1 MTGRAGPRPG
11 PRPGL
16 RRWLGG
22 AGLLLLG
29 VVAVS
34 LWRVPAFDS
43 VRAAHVPSE
52 AWLLDR
58 HGVPLSAVRLNHQVR
73 RLPWV
78 PLDAV
83 PPALVAAVLA
93 AEDRRFGQHPGVD
106 PLAVAAALRDGMAGR
121 GWRGA
126 STITMQL
133 ATQLQGRDAKA
144 RAPLR
149 AKLRQAWLALGL
161 GLRWSQDEV
170 LEAYLNT
177 VTWRGES
184 AGLAAATQVW
194 FGKAPAGLR
203 DDEAVLLAALL
214 RSPNAAPAVVAA
226 RACRVTG
233 ADSLRCAVL
242 LQLADESL
250 KQPRHG
256 AIAPGLAPH
265 LAVRL
270 LQQPGERLVSTLD
283 ARTQRAATD
292 VLRGQL
298 LSLANR
304 RARDAAML
312 VADRRTGEVLAY
324 VGSAGPDS
332 GAPDFDAV
340 RGRRPAGST
349 LKPFL
354 YAEALTQRLLTPAS
368 LLDDRPFAVQTGA
381 GLYTPQNYDRQFR
394 GLVSLRTALASSLN
408 VPAVRTLQL
417 IGPARLHTRL
427 RELGYASLADDPEV
441 YGLSLALGSAEVTLE
456 EQVAAYRAL
465 GNGGVGG
472 PLRYR
477 LAPDRTV
484 AAEKPMIDPRAA
496 WLVGSILSDRTARAA
511 TFGFEGPLATRQW
524 SAVKT
529 GTSTDLRD
537 NWCLGWSAT
546 HVVGVWLGNAEGDA
560 MRDVTGVSG
569 AAPAWAAMI
578 DALATEAPGTANGPP
593 PPPGIIAQAVRFERD
608 REPPRTEW
616 FMAGTESAVVS
627 LALPDLARPR
637 ITAPLDGEVFA
648 LDPEI
653 PPSRQQLLLESSAR
667 AEGSRLDWHVD
678 GVRLAA
684 VDGATVRWP
693 LVAGAHEIALVSR
706 DDGRVVHAVRVTVRG
721 LAAERRAG
729 PPSPA
734 RPAAPAR

>member
-1 MTGRAGPRPG
+1 MKAPARPG
-11 PRPGL
+11 R
-16 RRWLGG
+16 RRWLVGV
-22 AGLLLLG
+22 GLLMA
-29 VVAVS
+29 VAAVS
-34 LWRVPAFDS
+34 LWRVPSFQE

-58 HGVPLSAVRLNHQVR
+58 HGSPLSAVRLDHRVR

-78 PLDAV
+78 TLDAV
-83 PPALVAAVLA
+83 PPSLLAAVLA
-93 AEDRRFGQHPGVD
+93 AEDQRFGQHPGVD
-106 PLAVAAALRDGMAGR
+106 PLAIAAALRDGVSGR

-133 ATQLQGRDAKA
+133 ATHLQGRDAKR
-144 RAPLR
+144 RATLA

-177 VTWRGES
+177 VTWRGDS
-184 AGLAAATQVW
+184 VGLAAATEVW
-194 FGKAPAGLR
+194 FGKKPAQLR
-203 DDEAVLLAALL
+203 ADEALLLAALL
-214 RSPNAAPAVVAA
+214 RSPNAAPAAVAA
-226 RACRVTG
+226 RACRITR
-233 ADSLRCAVL
+233 APAARCAAL
-242 LQLADESL
+242 GAMAEENLRA
-250 KQPRHG
+250 PRHA
-256 AIAPGLAPH
+256 AIDPGLAPH

-270 LQQPGERLVSTLD
+270 LRHPGERLVSTLD
-283 ARTQRAATD
+283 ARTQRAAVD

-304 RARDAAML
+304 RARDAAMI

-324 VGSAGPDS
+324 VGSAGPAS
-332 GAPDFDAV
+332 GAPDFDAA

-354 YAEALTQRLLTPAS
+354 YAEALSQRLLTPAS
-368 LLDDRPFAVQTGA
+368 LLDDRPLLVQTSA
-381 GLYTPQNYDRQFR
+381 GMYTPQNYDRQFR

-417 IGPARLHTRL
+417 IGPARLHERL

-456 EQVAAYRAL
+456 EQVTAFRAL
-465 GNGGVGG
+465 GNAGRGG

-477 LAPDRTV
+477 LA
-484 AAEKPMIDPRAA
+484 AENAELRDTPKIDPRAA

-511 TFGFEGPLATRQW
+511 TFGFEGPLATRHW
-524 SAVKT
+524 TAVKT

-578 DALATEAPGTANGPP
+578 DALADGSRQTTAGPP
-593 PPPGIIAQAVRFERD
+593 PPPGIVAQAIRFEHD

-616 FMAGTESAVVS
+616 FLAGTESALVS
-627 LALPDLARPR
+627 VASPDVDRPV
-637 ITAPLDGEVFA
+637 ITLPLDGEVFA

-653 PPSRQQLLLESSAR
+653 PASRQQILLESTAR
-667 AEGSRLDWHVD
+667 PDGPPLEWHVD
-678 GVRLAA
+678 GRPLAA
-684 VDGATVRWP
+684 AGEHAVRWP
-693 LVAGAHEIALVSR
+693 LVAGIHQIALVR
-706 DDGRVVHAVRVTVRG
+706 RADGQVVNAVRVTVRG
-721 LAAERRAG
+721 LAATVRPAG
-729 PPSPA
+729 PGD
-734 RPAAPAR
+734 RG